1 MQKIIVKPN
10 KEGRIFI
17 KLYGTEYE
25 IIVDKPVE
33 KTTKTS
39 KKTEDGE

>member
-25 IIVDKPVE
+25 IVIDKPVE
-33 KTTKTS
+33 KTTKAS
-39 KKTEDGE
+39 KKTENDE